1 MSITVFIKVVF
12 KTALTGQSSTSD
24 ASVYLSVS
32 DSWGIGDLNLNLTNP
47 PYLQAMMHS
56 TKDCY

>member
-1 MSITVFIKVVF
+1 MIF
-12 KTALTGQSSTSD
+12 KTALTGKSSTSD
-24 ASVYLSVS
+24 VSFSLSVS
-32 DSWGIGDLNLNLTNP
+32 GSWGIGDLNLNLTNP